1 MTEQSIH
8 PYSVHPSVAYVQA
21 ILRNLEANTGKDLD
35 GWLKV
40 LKAQGPKDPKAQVA
54 WLKERGLGGTQAG
67 FVAERSK
74 GVSGHA
80 FDDTLEGYL
89 ALAPGYVERQYGG
102 KRALLRP
109 LYDAL
114 LELALALGE
123 DAKACPCET
132 IVPLYRHHVFAQL
145 KPTTLTR
152 IDLGLALGDPSQVK
166 DPSGRLIETGGFQKK
181 DRLTHR
187 IEVKSPDDIDGLLKE
202 WLRKAYARD
211 VK

>member
-1 MTEQSIH
+1 MVKRAVN

-21 ILRNLEANTGKDLD
+21 IIRNLETNTGKDLD

-40 LKAQGPKDPKAQVA
+40 LKAQGPKDPKARAA
-54 WLKERGLGGTQAG
+54 WLKQQGLGGTQAG

-74 GVSGHA
+74 GASGHA
-80 FDDTLEGYL
+80 FDDTPEGYL
-89 ALAPGYVERQYGG
+89 ALAPGYVERQYTA
-102 KRALLRP
+102 KKAHLRP
-109 LYDAL
+109 LYDTL

-123 DAKACPCET
+123 DVKACPCET

-145 KPTTLTR
+145 KPTTLSR
-152 IDLGLALGDPSQVK
+152 IDVGLALGDPAAVK
-166 DPSGRLIETGGFQKK
+166 EPSGRLIDTGGFQKK

-187 IEVKSPDDIDGLLKE
+187 IEVKSAADIDGFLKD